1 MIIKSKSERIEQE
14 KRMEAAINAF
24 KKNKNSDIKGLAER
38 FNVPRTTLNN
48 RIKGRKSRRESH
60 VKQQALTY
68 PEEKELARWISNLSI
83 TGFASNHRLV
93 KEMAQCIR
101 DRRTRRDQSNSD
113 ETIPLGH
120 TWVTNFLRRHPHLQT
135 VTAHG
140 IEASRIEGTSR
151 ERLKK

>member
-68 PEEKELARWISNLSI
+68 PEEKELARGISNLSI
-83 TGFASNHRLV
+83 TGFTSNHRLV
-93 KEMAQCIR
+93 KEMA
-101 DRRTRRDQSNSD
+101 
-113 ETIPLGH
+113 
-120 TWVTNFLRRHPHLQT
+120 
-135 VTAHG
+135 
-140 IEASRIEGTSR
+140 
-151 ERLKK
+151 